1 MFELIAYGISGDVN
15 TNQKGLIFLSTEI
28 ILDLGKRQTVS
39 QKNQMTF
46 VNKTLNQIIDTVQI
60 SL

>member
-46 VNKTLNQIIDTVQI
+46 VNKTLNQIIDTLQI
-60 SL
+60 SW

>member
-1 MFELIAYGISGDVN
+1 MFELIAYGISGYVN
-15 TNQKGLIFLSTEI
+15 SNHKGLIFLSAEI

-46 VNKTLNQIIDTVQI
+46 VDKTLNQIIDTVQ
-60 SL
+60 L